1 MSPRQH
7 MGIVLCGRVVQIAW
21 YAAISTVVDEVIIMV
36 EKLSESEIETG
47 LEGLSDWSRSG
58 DAIQRTYSFAD
69 FLGSIAFVNAIAAR
83 AEEVQHHPDILVRYA
98 KVTLTLSTHD
108 CGGLSEKDLVFA
120 ADSDRLYSG

>member
-1 MSPRQH
+1 MSPRLH
-7 MGIVLCGRVVQIAW
+7 MGIVAGGWGVQTAW
-21 YAAISTVVDEVIIMV
+21 HATAVATVDERSIVV

-47 LEGLSDWSRSG
+47 LEGLSDWSRNG

-69 FLGSIAFVNAIAAR
+69 FLGSIAFVNAVAAR
-83 AEEVQHHPDILVRYA
+83 AEEVQHHPDILIRYS

-108 CGGLSEKDLVFA
+108 CNGLSEKDLVFA